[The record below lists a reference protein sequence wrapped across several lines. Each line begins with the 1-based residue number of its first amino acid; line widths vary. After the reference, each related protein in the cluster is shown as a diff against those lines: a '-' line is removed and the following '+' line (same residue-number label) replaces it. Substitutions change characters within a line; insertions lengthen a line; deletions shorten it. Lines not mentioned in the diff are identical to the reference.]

1 MPFAVIILL
10 ASLSALV
17 AAAID
22 MYLPAFPTVAEKLE
36 ISVGQVQQTL
46 TVFLIGLGVGQA
58 IYGPLLDRFGRKAP
72 LLGGLAL
79 FVIGSIAAAFSNSF
93 ETLLIA
99 RFVQALGASAGSVAG
114 RAVVSDTCDT
124 QESARVFSILGQ
136 VMMLAPILAPMIGGL
151 VLIYADWQVIFWV
164 MAAIGAVSLLL
175 TMRHLPETLAVEKRV
190 PLSLVTIIH
199 GYLRQLIQPGFFF
212 YTMAIGATFGFIFI
226 YVGSAPFAFIDSF
239 NLSPTQFSFLFA
251 ANAATMIAMSQVNMR
266 LLKRF
271 SANQLLYAGLL
282 AFVACGLALSAVIQ
296 WGQVNLWSYAL
307 LLALSIGTTGFIT
320 GNMFA
325 ATMASVKENA
335 GTASALLGVMQFSIG
350 GGLGYVVS
358 LFTPHIIWLPLS
370 FAVLGFAAL
379 VFCILG
385 KQLTPADPA

>member
-1 MPFAVIILL
+1 MVILLL

-22 MYLPAFPTVAEKLE
+22 MYLPAFPTVSEKLE

-58 IYGPLLDRFGRKAP
+58 IYGPLLDRFGRRAP

-79 FVIGSIAAAFSNSF
+79 FIVGSVAAALSTSF
-93 ETLLIA
+93 ESLLIA

-124 QESARVFSILGQ
+124 QESARIFSILGQ

-164 MAAIGAVSLLL
+164 MAAIGVVSLLL

-190 PLSLVTIIH
+190 PLSLVTILH
-199 GYLRQLIQPGFFF
+199 GYIRQFIQPGFFF
-212 YTMAIGATFGFIFI
+212 YTLAIGATFGFIFI
-226 YVGSAPFAFIDSF
+226 YVGSAPFAFIDNFGLTPS
-239 NLSPTQFSFLFA
+239 QFSFLFA
-251 ANAATMIAMSQVNMR
+251 ANAATMIAMSQANMR

-271 SANQLLYAGLL
+271 SATQLLYAGLL
-282 AFVACGLALSAVIQ
+282 AFVLCGLTLSVVIKF
-296 WGQVNLWSYAL
+296 GQVSLLSYAL

-325 ATMASVKENA
+325 ATMGSVKENV

-358 LFTPHIIWLPLS
+358 LFTPDIIWLPLS

-379 VFCILG
+379 IFCMLG
-385 KQLTPADPA
+385 KHFTPAEVA